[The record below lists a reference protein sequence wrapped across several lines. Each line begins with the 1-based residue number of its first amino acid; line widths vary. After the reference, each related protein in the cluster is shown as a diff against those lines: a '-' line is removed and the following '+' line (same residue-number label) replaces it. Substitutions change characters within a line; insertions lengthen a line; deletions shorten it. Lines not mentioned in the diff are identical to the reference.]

1 MSNVDVRFA
10 LVDPANGHVFF
21 PYQKSRDDPPA
32 YGFALSSPGKQDRG
46 GEGTYTTDIAE
57 VIRRVVIHGWKVRSK
72 LESGTGEG
80 SRGIN
85 KKAKLN
91 YWVAP
96 EFLHLVKDEP
106 TRPLAALPGRVGN
119 AEMKAPSALQAKA
132 LAAVEIPQNPRHP
145 DLTPGISIS
154 FTSEQTDEA
163 ATEAMDIAGELVG
176 FDGAD
181 QEVVAKRRI
190 NQGKFRKIL
199 LCYWANRCC
208 VSDVA
213 DVRLLVAS
221 HIVPWSKATNSEQGD
236 PANGLLLSVSWD
248 ALFDRGL
255 VAFRDDGSAIL
266 ERLDHELLTALG
278 IDESKSTISPSRLT
292 TRHREY
298 LERHRQL
305 FGFAQSAN

>member
-1 MSNVDVRFA
+1 MSNVDERFA

-32 YGFALSSPGKQDRG
+32 YGFALSSPGRRDRG
-46 GEGTYTTDIAE
+46 GEGTYTTDISE
-57 VIRRVVIHGWKVRSK
+57 VIRQVVIHGWKVRSK

-96 EFLHLVKDEP
+96 EFLHLVKDQP
-106 TRPLAALPGRVGN
+106 TRPLAALPGKVAD
-119 AEMKAPSALQAKA
+119 AEIKAPSALPVNA
-132 LAAVEIPQNPRHP
+132 LASVEIPKTFQPP
-145 DLTPGISIS
+145 DLTPGMSIS
-154 FTSEQTDEA
+154 FTSEQTDEVA
-163 ATEAMDIAGELVG
+163 SEAMDIAGELVG

-181 QEVVAKRRI
+181 QDVVAKRRI

-199 LCYWANRCC
+199 LRYWANRCS

-213 DVRLLVAS
+213 DTRLLVAS
-221 HIVPWSKATNSEQGD
+221 HIVPWSKATKSERGD

-255 VAFRDDGSAIL
+255 VVFRDDGNAIL

-278 IDESKSTISPSRLT
+278 IDESKSTILPSRLT

-298 LERHRQL
+298 LERHRKL
-305 FGFAQSAN
+305 FGFA